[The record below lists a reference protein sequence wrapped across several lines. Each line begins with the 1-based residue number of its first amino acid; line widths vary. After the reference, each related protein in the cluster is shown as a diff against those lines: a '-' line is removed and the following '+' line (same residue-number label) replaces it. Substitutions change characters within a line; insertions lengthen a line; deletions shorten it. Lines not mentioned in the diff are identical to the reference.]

1 MVTYWCTYSLSAN
14 NLQSWPSAVGGSR
27 SFDIEDS
34 IRPRQHV
41 GISNLIMSPL
51 FLWFNDFV
59 AFSMNFWLYNG
70 SSIKTMFI
78 VFSLMCFHEIFLQWL
93 CCSITAAASKRPM
106 PLKIFVKL
114 DTAKIS
120 LFLASHKCRMASVG
134 LGLVAKKVTYRCT
147 FSLSANSL
155 QSWPSAVGGSR
166 SFDKEDSMLALR
178 RKRPAS
184 ETKLLFPFPV
194 DWRLQDVDRVPGGL
208 DLLCWCWS
216 RGCCW
221 DIFVWLSCWVRC
233 CWVNCWDGGW
243 LRSQCTRRTFLSVRK
258 KW

>member
-1 MVTYWCTYSLSAN
+1 MTLWLF
-14 NLQSWPSAVGGSR
+14 QW
-27 SFDIEDS
+27 SFVS
-34 IRPRQHV
+34 
-41 GISNLIMSPL
+41 
-51 FLWFNDFV
+51 F
-59 AFSMNFWLYNG
+59 
-70 SSIKTMFI
+70 
-78 VFSLMCFHEIFLQWL
+78 QWI
-93 CCSITAAASKRPM
+93 CCSITAAASNRPM

-120 LFLASHKCRMASVG
+120 LFLASHKCKMASVG

-208 DLLCWCWS
+208 DLLCWCCWS
-216 RGCCW
+216 KGCCW
-221 DIFVWLSCWVRC
+221 DDIFVWLSCWVRC

-258 KW
+258 NYKIRYQFYVRCVKLQFFFRYKVCIIRLDHICLKKSSSTFDK